1 MANTGYRRFL
11 AAPEADGFA
20 IDPAKVAA
28 DVQFDGIFVLRTSLS
43 MSALAVVLRYRS
55 LLSAIRSLFEMPC
68 LLPIEQYGPSTYGK
82 TSQTA
87 VGQALPWVS
96 LAC

>member
-68 LLPIEQYGPSTYGK
+68 LLKNTGRPHMVLLIAKHCHE
-82 TSQTA
+82 
-87 VGQALPWVS
+87 
-96 LAC
+96 